1 LDSARIGSPFYS
13 AVYAIKF
20 TRRLEPL
27 RKTTGMGTIRN
38 FWTDMTGAS
47 AVEDGSGAEHAK
59 AEIAAAVRYLLN
71 NAAGEARGQIV
82 REIVDIVHAVANG
95 PLAIHDPKS
104 PDTRT
109 KQPVVS
115 SVTYKAYFIDAF
127 QRDRDNWRATVRR
140 LDGKKLRASV
150 PPLVRD
156 DFTTSSDALTAEK
169 AINFARSA
177 IDAGEFM

>member
-1 LDSARIGSPFYS
+1 
-13 AVYAIKF
+13 
-20 TRRLEPL
+20 
-27 RKTTGMGTIRN
+27 M
-38 FWTDMTGAS
+38 
-47 AVEDGSGAEHAK
+47 
-59 AEIAAAVRYLLN
+59 
-71 NAAGEARGQIV
+71 
-82 REIVDIVHAVANG
+82 
-95 PLAIHDPKS
+95 
-104 PDTRT
+104 
-109 KQPVVS
+109 S
-115 SVTYKAYFIDAF
+115 SITYKAYFIDAF

>member
-1 LDSARIGSPFYS
+1 
-13 AVYAIKF
+13 
-20 TRRLEPL
+20 
-27 RKTTGMGTIRN
+27 
-38 FWTDMTGAS
+38 MTGAS
-47 AVEDGSGAEHAK
+47 AVEDCPVAEHAK

-71 NAAGEARGQIV
+71 DAAGEARGHIV

-95 PLAIHDPKS
+95 PLASPHPKS

-115 SVTYKAYFIDAF
+115 SITYKAYFIDAF

-169 AINFARSA
+169 AINFARSG